1 VVRSIKRKLREY
13 QKGKMVVYCSSVD
26 KVKALAAALGCEG
39 YYHDV
44 EDREGRLERFMTGK
58 SRVMAA
64 MNALGMGI
72 NIPDIRVIWHVDRP
86 RTLLDYAQENG
97 QFGRDRLKSEAIK
110 VIGWGGGNYR
120 EKQEEVELVKRLLNT
135 EGCRREVLEEY
146 LDGLTGQVCE
156 EGDEHCDGC
165 ERRRDTQAEMVAG
178 ERERER
184 AALNRARTEAEA
196 GPNRTRTEMEDRME
210 RRRISRQLRQQER

>member
-1 VVRSIKRKLREY
+1 
-13 QKGKMVVYCSSVD
+13 
-26 KVKALAAALGCEG
+26 VKALAAALGCEG

-58 SRVMAA
+58 SRVMVAT
-64 MNALGMGI
+64 NALGMGI

-86 RTLLDYAQENG
+86 RTLLDYAQESG
-97 QFGRDRLKSEAIK
+97 QVGRDRLKSEAIK

-178 ERERER
+178 ERER